1 MFKKAFTLAELLVV
15 FIVIGLISTAIFKNI
30 RPNKMKDKEMVA
42 LAFKGIRVVEHAMSN
57 VMEID
62 KANCP
67 MGTFL
72 VKKAGTNDF
81 TMQLK
86 DNSGGSISATE
97 LFNLFGKYIRYE
109 TGVGNF
115 CDNTPYCSNSS
126 VKGAKISGTNMY
138 IGYEVFS
145 SLANCPTYRL
155 PNETSDSPAPT
166 RYNKNTGTYET
177 AKCWG
182 KVYIDVNGMDT
193 PNTYGKDVFIFGMG
207 ENGIAR

>member
-1 MFKKAFTLAELLVV
+1 MFKKAFTLAELLIV
-15 FIVIGLISTAIFKNI
+15 FIIIGLISTIIFKNI
-30 RPNKMKDKEMVA
+30 RPDKMKDKEMVA
-42 LAFKGIRVVEHAMSN
+42 LAFKGIRAVEHAMSN

-62 KANCP
+62 KVNCP

-72 VKKAGTNDF
+72 VKRAGTNDF

-86 DNSGGSISATE
+86 DNSGGSIDATE
-97 LFNLFGKYIRYE
+97 VANLFGKYIKYE
-109 TGVGNF
+109 TAVGNF
-115 CDNTPYCSNSS
+115 CNNTEYCSGSTI
-126 VKGAKISGTNMY
+126 KGAKISGTNMY

-145 SLANCPTYRL
+145 VTNCPSYRL
-155 PNETSDSPAPT
+155 PNETTDTPAPT
-166 RYNKNTGTYET
+166 RYNKNTDTYDT

-182 KVYIDVNGMDT
+182 KVYIDVNGIET